1 MSIETAEEL
10 AGMEFAGK
18 VTRAVLE
25 AMKAAVRP
33 GISTR
38 ELDEIGAEVMK
49 KFGARSAPNLVYG
62 FPGHNCISV
71 NDEIVH
77 GVPGGRRLLNGDLV
91 KLDVTVEVGGYMGDA
106 CETVAVGSVNQE
118 SESLMA
124 CTKKAFWAGL
134 SAVRPGARAFD
145 IGREV
150 QKTVKAAGYF
160 VVRDL
165 SGHGIGRT
173 IHERPTIPN
182 EFHPQ
187 FSDVLSEGLVFTIEP
202 LVAMGTSRT
211 TLLKDGW
218 TIRTRDRSRA
228 AHYEHTVLVTREG
241 ARLLTA

>member
-1 MSIETAEEL
+1 MSIETPEDL
-10 AGMEFAGK
+10 AGMELAGR
-18 VTRAVLE
+18 VTRAVLA
-25 AMKAAVRP
+25 AMKAAVQP
-33 GISTR
+33 GISTQ
-38 ELDEIGAEVMK
+38 ELDEIGAEVMR

-106 CETVAVGSVNQE
+106 CETVAVGSVNRE
-118 SESLMA
+118 NESLMD
-124 CTKKAFWAGL
+124 CTKNAFWAGL

-145 IGREV
+145 VGREV

-165 SGHGIGRT
+165 RGHGIGRT
-173 IHERPTIPN
+173 IHEHPIIPN
-182 EFHPQ
+182 EFDQH

-211 TLLKDGW
+211 TTLKDGW